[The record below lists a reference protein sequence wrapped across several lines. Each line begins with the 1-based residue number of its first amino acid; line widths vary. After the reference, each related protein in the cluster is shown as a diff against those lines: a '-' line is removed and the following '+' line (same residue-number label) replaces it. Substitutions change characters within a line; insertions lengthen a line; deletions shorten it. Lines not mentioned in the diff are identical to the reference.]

1 MAEENKPNAVK
12 ESKEVKHPVNHTSDN
27 KVENNDKSLASHT
40 SDNKVIDN
48 DKNKMETK
56 VEDKKQDKKEEKKI
70 VKKEEAVAR
79 GADMSISK
87 KHCMYICKFIKGK
100 DVDTS
105 IKQLE
110 EVIKLKRAIPFKGE
124 IPHRHGDMM
133 SGRYPVSASKVMIG
147 VLKGL
152 RGNIIANGM
161 DVEKSKIYF
170 ASANWA
176 SRPARKGGM
185 RFKRAHVIL
194 KAKEIV
200 TPQRES
206 PQHKRGASQ
215 QESNDTNKENKK

>member
-1 MAEENKPNAVK
+1 MAEENKHNTVK
-12 ESKEVKHPVNHTSDN
+12 DNKEVNHQTSHTTDN
-27 KVENNDKSLASHT
+27 KSVKTEEK
-40 SDNKVIDN
+40 KEI
-48 DKNKMETK
+48 KMEENK
-56 VEDKKQDKKEEKKI
+56 EEKKEEKKNEEKKI
-70 VKKEEAVAR
+70 IKKEEAIAK

-87 KHCMYICKFIKGK
+87 KHCMYICNFIKGK
-100 DVDTS
+100 NVDTS

-110 EVIKLKRAIPFKGE
+110 EVIKLKRAIPFSGE
-124 IPHRHGDMM
+124 IPHRHGNMM

-194 KAKEIV
+194 KAKEMPI
-200 TPQRES
+200 
-206 PQHKRGASQ
+206 KD
-215 QESNDTNKENKK
+215 NKNKENKK